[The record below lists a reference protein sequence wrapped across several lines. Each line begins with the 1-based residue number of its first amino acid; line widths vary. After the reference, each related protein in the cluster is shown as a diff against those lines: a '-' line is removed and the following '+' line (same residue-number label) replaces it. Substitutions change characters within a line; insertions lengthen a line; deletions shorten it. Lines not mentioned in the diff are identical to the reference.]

1 MKHKLT
7 AFLTFLLQATSA
19 LTVPGAGHQAHCNDH
34 PIFTLHNITY
44 SDETIYSTPAH
55 LAVAGASIQFNLTNS
70 AVSYTTECS
79 AYAGDWA
86 WPTFFWG
93 DVVYNCKVPAGED
106 AAQVST
112 NFTYSSSG
120 NIQLNSTWS
129 CGEWDKK

>member
-1 MKHKLT
+1 MKPGLT
-7 AFLTFLLQATSA
+7 AFLPFLFQATSA
-19 LTVPGAGHQAHCNDH
+19 LAFPGADYQAHCTGH

-55 LAVAGASIQFNLTNS
+55 LAVAGASIKFNLTNT

-79 AYAGDWA
+79 AYVGDWA

-93 DVVYNCKVPAGED
+93 NVVYNCKVPAGYYAE
-106 AAQVST
+106 QVST

-129 CGEWDKK
+129 CGEWGKK

>member
-7 AFLTFLLQATSA
+7 AFLTFLFQATSA
-19 LTVPGAGHQAHCNDH
+19 LTVPGADHQAHCNDH

-55 LAVAGASIQFNLTNS
+55 LAVAGASIQFNLTNT

-79 AYAGDWA
+79 ASVGDWA

-93 DVVYNCKVPAGED
+93 DIVYNCKVPAGDD
-106 AAQVST
+106 AVQVST

-129 CGEWDKK
+129 CGEWGKK